1 MTTPD
6 MDGLTPEVGQA
17 IDEIAAA
24 FPDAAV
30 NAEADGEGGA
40 YVSVRD
46 VALAPIYRQRET
58 WIGFHITYM
67 YPSADVY
74 PHFVREDL
82 CRADGNPLGSG
93 MSSPSSFRNCPAI
106 QLSRRSNRRNPVTD
120 TAALKLQ
127 KVLRWIND
135 RP

>member
-6 MDGLTPEVGQA
+6 VDGLTPEVRQA

-30 NAEADGEGGA
+30 SVDADGEGGA
-40 YVSVRD
+40 YVFVRD

-58 WIGFHITYM
+58 WIGFHITYT
-67 YPSADVY
+67 YPAADVY

-82 CRADGNPLGSG
+82 SRADGTPLGGG
-93 MSSPSSFRNCPAI
+93 MSSPSSFRDCPAI
-106 QLSRRSNRRNPVTD
+106 QLSRRSNRLNPATD
-120 TAALKLQ
+120 TAVLKLQ
-127 KVLRWIND
+127 KVLQWLN

>member
-6 MDGLTPEVGQA
+6 VDGLTPEVRQA
-17 IDEIAAA
+17 MDEIAAA
-24 FPDAAV
+24 FPDAAID
-30 NAEADGEGGA
+30 AEADGEGGA

-82 CRADGNPLGSG
+82 CRADGNPLGGG
-93 MSSPSSFRNCPAI
+93 MSPQHFRSRPAI
-106 QLSRRSNRRNPVTD
+106 QLSRRSNRLNPATD

-127 KVLRWIND
+127 KVLRWLNN

>member
-6 MDGLTPEVGQA
+6 VDGLTPEVRQA
-17 IDEIAAA
+17 MDEIAAA
-24 FPDAAV
+24 FPDAAID
-30 NAEADGEGGA
+30 AEADGEGGA

-82 CRADGNPLGSG
+82 CRADGNPLGGG
-93 MSSPSSFRNCPAI
+93 MSPQHFRSRPAI
-106 QLSRRSNRRNPVTD
+106 QLSRRSNRLNPATD

-127 KVLRWIND
+127 KVLLWLNN

>member
-6 MDGLTPEVGQA
+6 VDGLTPEVRQA
-17 IDEIAAA
+17 MDEIAAA
-24 FPDAAV
+24 FLDATID
-30 NAEADGEGGA
+30 AEADGEGGA

-82 CRADGNPLGSG
+82 CRADGNPLGDG
-93 MSSPSSFRNCPAI
+93 MSPQHFRSRPAI
-106 QLSRRSNRRNPVTD
+106 QLSRRSNRLNPATD

-127 KVLRWIND
+127 KVLRWLNN

>member
-6 MDGLTPEVGQA
+6 VGGLTPEVRQA

-24 FPDAAV
+24 FPDATV
-30 NAEADGEGGA
+30 STEADGEGGA
-40 YVSVRD
+40 YVFVRD
-46 VALAPIYRQRET
+46 VALAPIYRQQET
-58 WIGFHITYM
+58 WVGFHITYT

-82 CRADGNPLGSG
+82 CRADGNPLGDG
-93 MSSPSSFRNCPAI
+93 MSPQNFRSRPAI
-106 QLSRRSNRRNPVTD
+106 QLSRRSNRLNPATD
-120 TAALKLQ
+120 TALLKLQ
-127 KVLRWIND
+127 KVLRWLNN

>member
-6 MDGLTPEVGQA
+6 VDGLTPEVRQA
-17 IDEIAAA
+17 MDEIAAA
-24 FPDAAV
+24 FPDAAID
-30 NAEADGEGGA
+30 AEADGEGGA

-82 CRADGNPLGSG
+82 CRADGNPLGDG
-93 MSSPSSFRNCPAI
+93 MSPRHFRSRPAI
-106 QLSRRSNRRNPVTD
+106 QLSRRSNRLNPATD

-127 KVLRWIND
+127 KVLRWLNN

>member
-6 MDGLTPEVGQA
+6 VDGLTPEVRQA

-24 FPDAAV
+24 FPDAAID
-30 NAEADGEGGA
+30 AEADGEGGA
-40 YVSVRD
+40 YVSVRG

-82 CRADGNPLGSG
+82 CRADGNPLGGG
-93 MSSPSSFRNCPAI
+93 MSPQHFRSRPAI
-106 QLSRRSNRRNPVTD
+106 QLSRRSNRLNPATD

-127 KVLRWIND
+127 KVLLWLNN

>member
-6 MDGLTPEVGQA
+6 MGGLTPEVRQA

-24 FPDAAV
+24 FPDATV
-30 NAEADGEGGA
+30 SVDADGEGGA

-58 WIGFHITYM
+58 WIGFHITYT
-67 YPSADVY
+67 YPAADVY

-82 CRADGNPLGSG
+82 CRADGSPLGNG
-93 MSSPSSFRNCPAI
+93 MSPRNFRSRPAI

-127 KVLRWIND
+127 KVLRWLND